1 MVGLHTNL
9 VGRLATVFACEATIK
24 GGPDFD
30 VDTNVEIVAVH
41 VDTSGKLS
49 VTVVIEG
56 GRLWE
61 GVGVSSLVLR
71 NGNGTRMPTRPFQ
84 IPLKG
89 MS

>member
-1 MVGLHTNL
+1 MQLQTSL
-9 VGRLATVFACEATIK
+9 VGRLATVFACEARIK
-24 GGPDFD
+24 GGHDYD
-30 VDTNVEIVAVH
+30 ADTNVEIVAVH
-41 VDTSGKLS
+41 VGTSGRLD

-56 GRLWE
+56 GRIWE

-71 NGNGTRMPTRPFQ
+71 NGNGKPLVPERPFQ